1 MLGLPRHPPE
11 PLAPDGTSVEGLQAV
26 LGNLDALVYVSD
38 FATHELLYMNGY
50 GANIWGSVTG
60 RECWRVLQG
69 RDSPCDSCS
78 NHLLIGA
85 DGQPCAPHV
94 WEFQNEIN
102 KRWYQCRGQIIH
114 WTDGRLARLEIATD
128 ITDRKNMELALKK
141 ANDKAQ
147 RAALQD
153 DLTQLNNRRAFFQ
166 FGNQLLKQADRRGAP
181 LVVVMFDLDHFK
193 QINDTYGHEAGD
205 EALRHIGA
213 LMTARVRQSDIAARI
228 GGEEF
233 AILLADTDTEAA
245 MEFCQRLMTSIREG
259 ALEYQGQSVA
269 LTGSFGIASAQ
280 EASESLESL
289 LSRADRAMYQAK
301 ALGRDQIFCAI
312 PAL

>member
-1 MLGLPRHPPE
+1 MIGLPRQPAE
-11 PLAPDGTSVEGLQAV
+11 ALAPDGTSVEGLQAI

-38 FATHELLYMNGY
+38 FLTHELLYMNGY

-78 NHLLIGA
+78 NHRLVSES
-85 DGQPCAPHV
+85 GQPCPPHV

-102 KRWYQCRGQIIH
+102 KRWYQCRGSAIY

-128 ITDRKNMELALKK
+128 ITDRKNMELALKD
-141 ANDKAQ
+141 ANERAQ

-153 DLTQLNNRRAFFQ
+153 DLTRLNNRRAFFQ
-166 FGNQLLKQADRRGAP
+166 FGNQLLKQANRRSTP
-181 LVVVMFDLDHFK
+181 LALAMFDLDHFK
-193 QINDTYGHEAGD
+193 QINDTFGHEAGD

-213 LMTARVRQSDIAARI
+213 LMQAQVRQSDIAARI

-233 AILLADTDTEAA
+233 AVLLPDTDTEAA
-245 MEFCQRLMTSIREG
+245 MEFCQRLMSSIRESS
-259 ALEYQGQSVA
+259 LEYHGQPIA
-269 LTGSFGIASAQ
+269 LTGSFGVVSI
-280 EASESLESL
+280 EDTSEPLEVL

-301 ALGRDQIFCAI
+301 SLGRDQIFCATQA
-312 PAL
+312 P